1 MKIESE
7 YMEYKDR
14 KVKGGIIRTPPLRKG
29 QKKRCHKERVVREV
43 EEEIGKAH
51 VIEAKRSK
59 NYRKKMMFN
68 QVNRQVR

>member
-14 KVKGGIIRTPPLRKG
+14 KVKEGTIGTSPLRKG

-43 EEEIGKAH
+43 EEEIGKVH
-51 VIEAKRSK
+51 VIEAKRTRIIG
-59 NYRKKMMFN
+59 RK
-68 QVNRQVR
+68 